1 MVAVALLQ
9 YLLQVV
15 SMVMVGHLGTLPLSS
30 VAIAISLTNVTGFS
44 LLFFGQSGM
53 AGGLETLCGQAYG
66 AKQYKKL
73 ATYTYSAIITL
84 LILCL
89 PITLLWFF
97 IDKLLISIGQDPSI
111 SHQARNFSMWLIP
124 GLFASAILKPLT
136 RFLQTQSVILPMLL
150 CSLFVICF
158 HVIACWTL
166 VYRLKIGYV
175 GAAMALS
182 LSTSINVVLL
192 TCYVVV
198 SPICASTRGRLTR
211 GAFVGVGHFFWLGLS
226 SAVMICLKWWSME
239 LVILL
244 SGFMSN
250 PKLET
255 SVLSICL
262 SISTLHFTVPYGFG
276 AAASTR
282 VSNELG
288 GSRPQ
293 SARMAVVV
301 ALSLAFTEASIMTAI
316 LFLCRNFVG
325 YAYTKDLHVLH
336 YVATIIPFL
345 CLSILTDCLQG
356 VLSGVARGC
365 GWQKVGAY
373 VNLGS
378 FYLVG
383 LPMGCV
389 LGFLAH
395 LEGKG
400 LWIGIVAGSVVQTA
414 SLSVF
419 TASLDWKKQ
428 VILVV
433 FFPCCAHI
441 YCEFEVYLSVLW
453 VLFQVVKAE
462 ERIRSKSAAEND
474 RN

>member
-1 MVAVALLQ
+1 
-9 YLLQVV
+9 
-15 SMVMVGHLGTLPLSS
+15 MVMVGHLGTLPLSS

-44 LLFFGQSGM
+44 L
-53 AGGLETLCGQAYG
+53 
-66 AKQYKKL
+66 
-73 ATYTYSAIITL
+73 
-84 LILCL
+84 L

-325 YAYTKDLHVLH
+325 YAYTKDLHVLR
-336 YVATIIPFL
+336 
-345 CLSILTDCLQG
+345 
-356 VLSGVARGC
+356 VARGC

>member
-44 LLFFGQSGM
+44 LLSGM

-198 SPICASTRGRLTR
+198 SPICASTRGRLT
-211 GAFVGVGHFFWLGLS
+211 
-226 SAVMICLKWWSME
+226 KWWSME

>member
-1 MVAVALLQ
+1 MFVEEVKQQGRIAAPMVAVALLQ

-44 LLFFGQSGM
+44 LLSGM

-226 SAVMICLKWWSME
+226 SAVM
-239 LVILL
+239 
-244 SGFMSN
+244 
-250 PKLET
+250 
-255 SVLSICL
+255 ICL